1 MEKYYIVDSTILP
14 DVLDKVI
21 EARSLLQ
28 NGEVKQVSEA
38 VKRVGIS
45 RGTYYKY
52 KDYGF
57 LPAQGMSERKA
68 VISLMLHHDKGILSE
83 VLNTMSSVNANIL
96 TINQNIPIHEWASV
110 VLSFDLCEMAVS
122 IDELLERLRSCRGV
136 SNLRLIAVE

>member
-1 MEKYYIVDSTILP
+1 MT
-14 DVLDKVI
+14 
-21 EARSLLQ
+21 
-28 NGEVKQVSEA
+28 
-38 VKRVGIS
+38 
-45 RGTYYKY
+45 
-52 KDYGF
+52 
-57 LPAQGMSERKA
+57 ERKA

-122 IDELLERLRSCRGV
+122 IDELMERLRTCRGV